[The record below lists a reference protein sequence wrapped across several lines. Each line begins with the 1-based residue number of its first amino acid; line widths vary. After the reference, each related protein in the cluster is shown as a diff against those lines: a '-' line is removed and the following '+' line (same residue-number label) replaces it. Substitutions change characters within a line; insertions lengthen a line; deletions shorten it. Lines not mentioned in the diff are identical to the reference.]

1 VSVQVRE
8 GTATTVRIKTD
19 GTWTT
24 PVLSIVDPTGGS
36 VSGGSAALDSTS
48 TTLLSAPTYP
58 YQLPVTAVTG
68 FVVGRFY
75 KVTTDS
81 VVSIVRVT
89 RIETDTRILHVE
101 PAPVITPESGDT
113 IAGVEISVSV
123 PAITPATGL
132 GCGYQLVLTE
142 DDREER
148 EDLDVLPR
156 LFLMDFRDVDLR
168 RLLAESWPSYV
179 MSETVIDGLVEDVR
193 EEIRAEMLARGVYPH
208 YFISPSAFRM
218 AGYAVA
224 RRLLAQWHNLYPP
237 ASAPDDYRR
246 EVESDISRYL
256 ARIQQSWQPRDTN
269 DDGALDTDH
278 FQSFIGRR
286 RR

>member
-48 TTLLSAPTYP
+48 TTLSGAPTYP
-58 YQLPVTAVTG
+58 YLLPLTSAVG
-68 FVVGRFY
+68 FVVGRHY

-81 VVSIVRVT
+81 VVSIVRAT
-89 RIETDTRILHVE
+89 RIDGSNLYVE

-113 IAGVEISVSV
+113 IAGVEVSVSV
-123 PAITPATGL
+123 PAITPATGF

-142 DDREER
+142 GDREER

-179 MSETVIDGLVEDVR
+179 VSETVIDGLVEDVR

-256 ARIQQSWQPRDTN
+256 ARIQQSWQPRDSN